1 MYSKILLSLLL
12 SSMIF
17 VLTLTS
23 VQPAMAGDNAF
34 GLEVRSDIPIVFFAD
49 YYLSESFMIHP
60 WFVTG
65 EQSNVLIRY
74 AIPVPGFDKFEFG
87 AGPTWATTN
96 GAEKVRFISNEL
108 DFALPLGHG
117 LLWQSYNLAQW
128 GTDESPDSGLLRQQV
143 KLGKSRLGVFNE
155 TRLSETSSPQVFLGA
170 YYNCAPLRHLSVCK
184 IVLTVNV
191 DRPDEYFT
199 AWIAEF

>member
-1 MYSKILLSLLL
+1 MRSKNIYSLLL
-12 SSMIF
+12 AL
-17 VLTLTS
+17 VLFTIIS

-34 GLEVRSDIPIVFFAD
+34 GLELRSDIPIVFFAD
-49 YYLSESFMIHP
+49 YYLSDSWMIHP

-74 AIPVPGFDKFEFG
+74 ATSVPGFDKFEVG
-87 AGPTWATTN
+87 AGPTWSTVD
-96 GAEKVRFISNEL
+96 GAEKIRFVSGEL
-108 DFALPLGHG
+108 DFALPLGRG
-117 LLWQSYNLAQW
+117 LVWQSYNLGQW
-128 GTDESPDSGLLRQQV
+128 STDQSSDSGLLRQQI

-155 TRLSETSSPQVFLGA
+155 TRLSETSSRQIFLGM
-170 YYNCAPLRHLSVCK
+170 YYNCAPLKHLSTCK

-191 DRPDEYFT
+191 DRPDEWFT